1 MNGSA
6 KIQARHLERQAVVY
20 LRQSSSKQVLHHRES
35 AVNQRAL
42 RERLLE
48 LGWDKS
54 QIVVIDEDQG
64 RSAKQAHDRQ
74 GFQRLVADVSL
85 RRIGIIMGYEVSRLS
100 RNCADWHR
108 LLELCALFDTLIA
121 DADGI
126 YHPHDFNDRLL
137 LGLKGTLSE
146 AELHSLRLR
155 LDAGRLSKARRGELR
170 QNLPT
175 GYVYVDGSGVCLDPD
190 QAVQDGIRL
199 VFSKF
204 LELGSCLKVLRF
216 LAKHQLKL
224 PRRQVAGP
232 YVGGGIL
239 WREPSACMLLGILQ
253 NPTYAGAF
261 VYGRRQAD
269 PQRCASDRPGV
280 RRYRQPREKWL
291 ALVKSVYPAYITWE
305 QHEQIQARLTEN
317 AQKMAENIARRQV
330 LRGGAALLTGLARCG
345 FCGAGLQV
353 IYKGG
358 RVDRFAYRC
367 ERQTRRFGRPNC
379 QRFVGSPVDAAVVQE
394 FFAVLQPAQIDAWEQ
409 VQAQEAR
416 QENELR
422 QHRKQEVERLRY
434 AAARAER
441 QYDCVDP
448 ENRLIAA
455 TLEKKWESALAELE
469 RAQARLAELDEHGR
483 PSLAVSA
490 QDRAAFADVG
500 RRLPELWPQL
510 SAEARKQ
517 LLRTLVTA
525 VNLKRDGDSV
535 VRIRIVWRGG
545 LVSETS
551 ARVPLSTRRRS
562 AIEQTEVARIRALAE
577 QGLRDEAIAARLNE
591 EGLIP
596 CRRAVYT
603 VSVVANLRARYGIY
617 LGFARLSRSGSPQ
630 GYTIRELAGI
640 LGVKSSWIYHGIYR
654 GRIRVHRHAYFGCYL
669 FPRTKETIRHLRRL
683 QTGKIT
689 EVSFLEEHSGG

>member
-6 KIQARHLERQAVVY
+6 KIQAHHRERQAVVY
-20 LRQSSSKQVLHHRES
+20 LRQSSPKQVLHHRES

-54 QIVVIDEDQG
+54 RIVVIDDDQG
-64 RSAKQAHDRQ
+64 RSAKQAHDRE

-170 QNLPT
+170 QKLPT

-190 QAVQDGIRL
+190 QAVQDRIRL
-199 VFSKF
+199 VFAKF
-204 LELGSCLKVLRF
+204 LELGSCPKVLRF
-216 LAKHQLKL
+216 LAKHRLKL

-232 YVGGGIL
+232 YAGGGVL
-239 WREPSACMLLGILQ
+239 WRQPSASMLLVVLK
-253 NPTYAGAF
+253 NPAYAGAF

-269 PQRCASDRPGV
+269 PQRCTPDRPGV
-280 RRYRQPREKWL
+280 RRCRQPQEKWL
-291 ALVKSVYPAYITWE
+291 ALVKGVYPTYISWE
-305 QHEQIQARLTEN
+305 QYELIQTRLAEN
-317 AQKMAENIARRQV
+317 AQKMADNIARRQV
-330 LRGGAALLTGLARCG
+330 LRGGAAILTGLARCG
-345 FCGAGLQV
+345 FCGASLEV

-358 RVDRFAYRC
+358 RADRFVYRC
-367 ERQTRRFGRPNC
+367 GQQPRRFARPAC
-379 QRFVGSPVDAAVVQE
+379 QSFVGARVDAAVVQE

-416 QENELR
+416 QEKELR
-422 QHRKQEVERLRY
+422 RHREQEVERLRY

-448 ENRLIAA
+448 DNRLIAA

-469 RAQARLAELDEHGR
+469 QARAQLDEHRR
-483 PSLAVSA
+483 PSLSVSA

-517 LLRTLVTA
+517 LLRTLVSA
-525 VNLKRDGDSV
+525 VNLKRDGDSLV
-535 VRIRIVWRGG
+535 HIRIVWQGG
-545 LVSETS
+545 LVTQTN

-562 AIEQTEVARIRALAE
+562 SIEQTEVARIRALAE

-596 CRRAVYT
+596 CRRAAYT

-617 LGFARLSRSGSPQ
+617 HGFARRSRSASPQ

-640 LGVKSSWIYHGIYR
+640 LGVKSSWIYHGIHR
-654 GRIRVHRHAYFGCYL
+654 ARIRVHRHAYFGCYL
-669 FPRTKETIRHLRRL
+669 FPRTKETIRRLRRL
-683 QTGKIT
+683 HAGKIA
-689 EVSFLEEHSGG
+689 EVSFLEEHCSG